1 MNKISRC
8 EIKELTVPNGN
19 NVCDQKNAERNVRNT
34 RRRISGRQRN
44 HGDFYL
50 PAIISHLEEPSFYI
64 AVALWGKLTGRPFS
78 REDVAQAFRVT
89 ARRAADVMTYL
100 ATGVSHSVVGLE
112 KKVVRMG
119 SGRAVLLMTIL
130 SVDEQAQG
138 AAGEAE
144 RRSPAGPAVS
154 AGSAPRPRPRG
165 AAAEGLQ
172 AARDLFLRGRRPP
185 PTGA

>member
-1 MNKISRC
+1 MNKLSRC
-8 EIKELTVPNGN
+8 EMKKMSGQKESNVPGL
-19 NVCDQKNAERNVRNT
+19 KNTERNVRNT

-64 AVALWGKLTGRPFS
+64 AVAWWGKLTGRPFS

-100 ATGVSHSVVGLE
+100 ATGVSRSVVGLE

-138 AAGEAE
+138 TAGEAE
-144 RRSPAGPAVS
+144 RRSLAAPAVS

-185 PTGA
+185 PNGA

>member
-1 MNKISRC
+1 MNKLSRC
-8 EIKELTVPNGN
+8 ELKDSEGTNGN
-19 NVCDQKNAERNVRNT
+19 NVHNTKNTDRCVKNT

-50 PAIISHLEEPSFYI
+50 PGIISHLEEPSFYI
-64 AVALWGKLTGRPFS
+64 AVAWWGKLTGRPFS

-100 ATGVSHSVVGLE
+100 ATGVSRSVVDLE

-130 SVDEQAQG
+130 SVNEQAQDVAG
-138 AAGEAE
+138 GQERLAPAA
-144 RRSPAGPAVS
+144 PAVS
-154 AGSAPRPRPRG
+154 AGVAPRPRPRG
-165 AAAEGLQ
+165 AAADGLQ
-172 AARDLFLRGRRPP
+172 AARDLFLRGRRSPP
-185 PTGA
+185 SEA